1 MIELYWVRG
10 GMQTSAVEAK
20 GPLPLHLE
28 MRTRTSG
35 EQNLKAEKVYS
46 MDQRHWTVNAGMAVG
61 EVFG

>member
-1 MIELYWVRG
+1 
-10 GMQTSAVEAK
+10 MQTSAVEAK